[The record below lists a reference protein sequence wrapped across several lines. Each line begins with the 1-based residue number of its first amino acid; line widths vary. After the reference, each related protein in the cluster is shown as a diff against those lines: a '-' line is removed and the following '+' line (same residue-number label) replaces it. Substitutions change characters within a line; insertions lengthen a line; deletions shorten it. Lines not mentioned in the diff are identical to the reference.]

1 VVLFF
6 SCSLFSYREEKHLQK
21 LLLIERQVYTVM
33 EMTLLEKLGETLVL
47 TFPASVI
54 EALQLHAGEAL
65 AIEVQGDRIV
75 LTRAPAEFRALW
87 VAYQTPGQRLTPQI
101 AS

>member
-1 VVLFF
+1 M
-6 SCSLFSYREEKHLQK
+6 RENHLQK
-21 LLLIERQVYTVM
+21 NFYCIEWQVYPVM
-33 EMTLLEKLGETLVL
+33 QMTFLEKLGETLVL

-54 EALQLHAGEAL
+54 EALQLHAGEEL

-87 VAYQTPGQRLTPQI
+87 VAYQTPEQRLKPQI